1 MEVIWTSLS
10 HKSLS
15 ELLSFVRRVWGDKK
29 SFEVRK
35 LIEHNVLLLK
45 KHPHLGKVLPETESK
60 SVKIRSLIIKRRN
73 RVFYKVEGEKI
84 YIILVWDV
92 RKDPDTLFEALK
104 PYFTE

>member
-1 MEVIWTSLS
+1 MEIIWTPLSL
-10 HKSLS
+10 KSLS
-15 ELLSFVRRVWGDKK
+15 ELLRFVRRMWGDKK

-35 LIEHNVLLLK
+35 LIEHNVLLLQ

-60 SVKIRSLIIKRRN
+60 FVEIRSLIIKRKN
-73 RVFYKVEGEKI
+73 RVFYKIEGEKI

-104 PYFTE
+104 PYYTD